1 MENWLNKNEKG
12 VLRFLTAGSVDDGKS
27 TLIGRLLYDSK
38 SIFEDQLEAVTDNG
52 EINLANLTDGLRAER
67 EQGITI
73 DVAYRYFATPNR
85 KFIIADAPGHVEYT
99 RNMVTAAS
107 SSNLALI
114 LIDARKGV
122 IEQTKRHTYLAS
134 LLRIPNLVVCVNKMD
149 LVDFKEEIFEQIK
162 QDYLDFSES
171 LWMGNIWFV
180 PISALNGD
188 NVVNKTENLSWFKG
202 PHLLQYLEQVPIIEN
217 ISSVGARLPVQYVI
231 RPRDDK
237 HHDFRGYAGRMASGE
252 LSLGQE
258 VVILPSNKKS
268 KIKELFCA
276 SEKTDKVSYSMAVTV
291 CIEDQIDISRGDVIC
306 SASSPATVLSELTA
320 DVFWMQDQPCWKN
333 QKYLIKLGT
342 KTVKGMVT
350 SIHSVLD
357 ISTLEQVSSAVEL
370 KLNDIGKISFK
381 LASPV
386 AFDSFSKNQNLGSFI
401 IIDEINN
408 NTLGAGII
416 LDPNELEPQKIV
428 RSYSI

>member
-1 MENWLNKNEKG
+1 MDNWLKSDNKG

-38 SIFEDQLEAVTDNG
+38 SIFEDQLDALVDDSNG
-52 EINLANLTDGLRAER
+52 EVNLANLTDGLRAER

-85 KFIIADAPGHVEYT
+85 KFIIADAPGHTQYT

-149 LVDFKEEIFEQIK
+149 LVDFKQEVYEQIK
-162 QDYLDFSES
+162 EDYFNFTEG

-180 PISALNGD
+180 PISALKGD
-188 NVVNKTENLSWFKG
+188 NVVDKSESLSWFKE
-202 PHLLQYLEQVPIIEN
+202 PTLLEYLEQVPAEVAQSN
-217 ISSVGARLPVQYVI
+217 LGARLPVQYVI
-231 RPRDDK
+231 RPRDDN
-237 HHDFRGYAGRMASGE
+237 HHDFRGYSGRMASGE
-252 LSLGQE
+252 LSVGQE
-258 VVILPSNKKS
+258 IVILPQNKKS
-268 KIKELFCA
+268 KIKQLFCA
-276 SEKTDKVSYSMAVTV
+276 NTETDKVTDSMAVTV
-291 CIEDQIDISRGDVIC
+291 CIEDEIDISRGDVIC
-306 SASSPATVLSELTA
+306 SASAPAPVLSELTA
-320 DVFWMQDQPCWKN
+320 NVFWMQDQPCWVN
-333 QKYLIKLGT
+333 QKYIIKLGT
-342 KTVKGMVT
+342 KTVKAMVA
-350 SIHSVLD
+350 SVESVID
-357 ISTLEQVSSAVEL
+357 ISTLEQDSAAVEL

-381 LASPV
+381 LASPL

-401 IIDEINN
+401 VIDAVNN
-408 NTLGAGII
+408 NTVGAGIV
-416 LDPNELEPQKIV
+416 LDSSEKSENVQ
-428 RSYSI
+428 SYAI